1 MFITGLDPSP
11 TTEGGTLGAVLVL
24 RRILAEKAG
33 VLTRY
38 TSVHLSESPAGA
50 PLVDLRATV
59 VFAKDDWVDRY
70 KFEALIFAGP
80 AQLFAGTKVKHGNAI
95 LKVRSSDV
103 TRPFVSST
111 SLICLCR
118 LERKVRVSTRV
129 ASACHRRYYE

>member
-11 TTEGGTLGAVLVL
+11 ATEGGTLGAVLVL

-38 TSVHLSESPAGA
+38 TSVHLSESPTGA

-59 VFAKDDWVDRY
+59 VFARDDWVDRY
-70 KFEALIFAGP
+70 KFEAMIFAGP
-80 AQLFAGTKVKHGNAI
+80 AQLFAGTKVKHSNAI

-103 TRPFVSST
+103 AQPFLSCT
-111 SLICLCR
+111 PLTCLCE
-118 LERKVRVSTRV
+118 LERKVMFSKTV
-129 ASACHRRYYE
+129 ASICYRR